1 MKLLRVETVASDAV
15 VANTPLIVDTSLVNE
30 IKVTGDGSGAT
41 TAVMVGS
48 YGTLTFTVDGT
59 NAAEKVLNANK
70 IADFLAA
77 KVSEIN
83 GPNSVQRGVVD
94 LFRGKLYANFETDTG
109 IVNTGSTGP
118 LVTVALS

>member
-77 KVSEIN
+77 KVAEIN
-83 GPNSVQRGVVD
+83 GPHSTQKGVVD

>member
-1 MKLLRVETVASDAV
+1 MKLLRVETVTSDAV
-15 VANTPLIVDTSLVNE
+15 VANTPFIVDTSAVNE

-41 TAVMVGS
+41 TAVMTGA
-48 YGTLTFTVDGT
+48 YGTLTFTVDGA

-77 KVSEIN
+77 KVAEIN

-94 LFRGKLYANFETDTG
+94 LFRGKLYANFETDSG

-118 LVTVALS
+118 LVTIALA